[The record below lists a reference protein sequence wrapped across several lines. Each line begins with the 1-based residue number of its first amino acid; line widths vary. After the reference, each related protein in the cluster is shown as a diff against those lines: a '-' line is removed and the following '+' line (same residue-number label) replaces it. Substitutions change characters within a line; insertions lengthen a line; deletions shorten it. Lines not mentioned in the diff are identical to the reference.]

1 MSQNQTEQ
9 PSEAGKSRSAKRMV
23 FAAVAAVIMLVAA
36 VVVFWERN
44 RTEEPD
50 LEITYINLNFFN
62 YTMYPPA
69 EGCIL
74 WAIDIS
80 FQNDADQ
87 SVIIDP
93 CEFVVETHNGSLH
106 YFAWNYGNLTE
117 TTIVAEYSS
126 GVPVELP
133 ASKWGHMQAPYEL
146 PEYTYPT
153 RVIWKSALGDV
164 LSEDFGERGQQRLN
178 EFLEG

>member
-9 PSEAGKSRSAKRMV
+9 PSEAVKRRFAKRMV
-23 FAAVAAVIMLVAA
+23 FAVVVAVIMFVAVA
-36 VVVFWERN
+36 VVFWERN

-50 LEITYINLNFFN
+50 LGITYINLNFFN
-62 YTMYPPA
+62 YTMFPPA

-80 FQNDADQ
+80 FQNNADQ
-87 SVIIDP
+87 SVIINP
-93 CEFVVETHNGSLH
+93 CEFIVETHDGSLH
-106 YFAWNYGNLTE
+106 YFAWRYGNLTG
-117 TTIVAEYSS
+117 TTIVAEYSG

-146 PEYTYPT
+146 PESTYPMK
-153 RVIWKSALGDV
+153 VIWKSTLGDV

-178 EFLEG
+178 EFLDD